1 MTDLVAFLLKS
12 SIILLAFYTGYWF
25 LLCKTTHFKLNR
37 YYLLSGLLLSLSIPF
52 MHFSLPNEYPDE
64 IFVTLDSIQ
73 VVALPAVQQAHSFD
87 YYKLLTG
94 VYYLGMLFLSF
105 RLFVQLYSL
114 IKLYFSSQKEIIN
127 EKKIAL
133 TDKNSA
139 SFSFF
144 GLIFISNKDRN
155 SDEFKAILRHE
166 YVHVRQY
173 HSVDILL
180 AEVLLIVLWFNPFAW
195 LYLKSIKAN
204 HEFLAD
210 EAVVN
215 TGFSANR
222 YVEILFEQ
230 SSGMQLSL
238 ANNFNQSLTFKRLN
252 MMKKIRSNKIT
263 QLKVLIA
270 LPVIIAMVIFVS
282 CSKELLD
289 VQTEKNKEVKQF
301 ESNPAKENNASGDEE
316 VFFIVEQMPQ
326 FPGGELGLRKYIA
339 MNVKYPQEARE
350 KGIEGKVYVRF
361 TVTKTGDVANVQ
373 IARGV
378 DSILDNEAIRVI
390 KTLPKWQAAEQ
401 DGKKVNVY
409 YTVPIKFKVES
420 EDMYQNINT
429 NSEDISV
436 VTSTSKS
443 VVEID
448 EKTFKVV
455 EKMPEF
461 QGDKYGFRSFLANN
475 LTYPEEAKKNKVEG
489 TVYVRFRVTSN
500 GNVDKVETVRSPSVL
515 LNDEAERVV
524 KLSSGKWK
532 SGEHDGKKV
541 NVWYTVPILFKL
553 K

>member
-12 SIILLAFYTGYWF
+12 SIILLACYTGYWF
-25 LLCKTTHFKLNR
+25 LLRKTTHFKLNR
-37 YYLLSGLLLSLSIPF
+37 YYLLFGVLLSLSIPF
-52 MHFSLPNEYPDE
+52 IHFSLPNEPSNE

-73 VVALPAVQQAHSFD
+73 VGAVYAALPEKSFD
-87 YYKLLTG
+87 YFKLPEGL
-94 VYYLGMLFLSF
+94 YYLGVLFLSF
-105 RLFVQLYSL
+105 RLFVQFYLL
-114 IKLYFSSQKEIIN
+114 IKLYLKSEKEIFNRAKLI
-127 EKKIAL
+127 L
-133 TDKNSA
+133 TDKSNA

-289 VQTEKNKEVKQF
+289 VQTEKNKVVKQF

-361 TVTKTGDVANVQ
+361 TVTKTGDVADVQ

-409 YTVPIKFKVES
+409 YTVPINF
-420 EDMYQNINT
+420 
-429 NSEDISV
+429 
-436 VTSTSKS
+436 
-443 VVEID
+443 
-448 EKTFKVV
+448 
-455 EKMPEF
+455 
-461 QGDKYGFRSFLANN
+461 
-475 LTYPEEAKKNKVEG
+475 
-489 TVYVRFRVTSN
+489 
-500 GNVDKVETVRSPSVL
+500 
-515 LNDEAERVV
+515 
-524 KLSSGKWK
+524 KLSDEGSEKQIAETNIFDNNTMSEK
-532 SGEHDGKKV
+532 ARKIKYAEIIRKAIQSKKAEIE
-541 NVWYTVPILFKL
+541 NL
-553 K
+553 KTENSSLSNQKIKQLEGDIESLDKTLNQTLKEIEEIN

>member
-1 MTDLVAFLLKS
+1 MNDLAAFLLKS

-25 LLCKTTHFKLNR
+25 LLRKTTHFKLNR

-73 VVALPAVQQAHSFD
+73 VVAVPAIQQAHSFD

-166 YVHVRQY
+166 NVHVRQY

-215 TGFSANR
+215 TGFSAKR

-252 MMKKIRSNKIT
+252 MMKKIRSNKLA

-301 ESNPAKENNASGDEE
+301 ESKPAKENTASGDEE

-361 TVTKTGDVANVQ
+361 TVTKTGDVADVQ

-401 DGKKVNVY
+401 DGEKVNVY

-448 EKTFKVV
+448 DKTFKVV